1 MEIRGE
7 KMTDNQ
13 KKFAEENHN
22 LIYSFLKKYNLNIE
36 ESYDIAAIGFCN
48 AVISYDG
55 EISKFSTYAYVCM
68 AREIERERKK
78 KFKIRSIPENSI
90 IYGEDKITSDSE
102 SCIFDLL
109 DDRKPGIEDEIMA
122 KIKLEDYLKG
132 LNDRDKRIISAFM
145 DGYKQREIS
154 ELIPCPASVV
164 SYVKNRMVKYLI

>member
-1 MEIRGE
+1 
-7 KMTDNQ
+7 MTDNQ
-13 KKFAEENHN
+13 RKFAEENHN

-90 IYGEDKITSDSE
+90 ISGQASVMNEIENDY
-102 SCIFDLL
+102 CIFDFLC
-109 DDRKPGIEDEIMA
+109 DKKPGIEEETIA
-122 KIKLEDYLKG
+122 RIKLENYLLS
-132 LNDRDKRIISAFM
+132 LNDRDKRIIIAFM
-145 DGYKQREIS
+145 DGYKQKEIS

-164 SYVKNRMVKYLI
+164 SYVKNRMVKYMIG